1 MNDFWGWMEK
11 KKYGECEFIG
21 DRTIY
26 WLFHHQQHSNCTVSI
41 KATNQMLIGYM
52 MEYLREEKGMLFLN
66 TSGTATINTVYE
78 QYVKDVE
85 KVERDH
91 LLERM
96 AGDKR

>member
-1 MNDFWGWMEK
+1 MHDFWEWMEK

-52 MEYLREEKGMLFLN
+52 MEYLREEEGMIIL
-66 TSGTATINTVYE
+66 TVGCRAFIGDVYDA
-78 QYVKDVE
+78 YVKDI
-85 KVERDH
+85 KKIGGDH

-96 AGDKR
+96 TGNKK

>member
-1 MNDFWGWMEK
+1 MSDFWEWMEK
-11 KKYGECEFIG
+11 KGYGEKNGEQIL
-21 DRTIY
+21 IY
-26 WLFHHQQHSNCTVSI
+26 DAEDLLGVP
-41 KATNQMLIGYM
+41 TNQMLIGYM

-66 TSGTATINTVYE
+66 TSGTASINTVYE

-96 AGDKR
+96 TGNKK